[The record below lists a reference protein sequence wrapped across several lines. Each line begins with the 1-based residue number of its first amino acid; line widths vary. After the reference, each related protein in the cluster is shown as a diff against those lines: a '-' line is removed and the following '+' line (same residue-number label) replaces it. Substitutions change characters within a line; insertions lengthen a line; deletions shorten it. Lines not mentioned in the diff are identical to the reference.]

1 MKILIDMN
9 LSPDWVQVF
18 AKHGIESVHWS
29 NIGDPRA
36 TDRVIM
42 NWASTNGYVVFTNDL
57 DFGILL
63 AATQAEAPSV
73 IQVRTQDLLPASIEN
88 IVIETLRRFESELES
103 GALITID
110 LTRSRVR
117 ILPITPPAKG

>member
-18 AKHGIESVHWS
+18 GTFNFESVHWS
-29 NIGDPRA
+29 RVGDARA

-42 NWASTNGYVVFTNDL
+42 EWAKTNGYLVFTHDL

-63 AATQAEAPSV
+63 AATQAESPSV
-73 IQVRTQDLLPASIEN
+73 IQVRTQDTLPANLEN
-88 IVIETLRRFESELES
+88 IVIEALQSFATELEA
-103 GALITID
+103 GALVTID
-110 LTRSRVR
+110 IARSRVR
-117 ILPITPPAKG
+117 ILPIN